1 MAEVKKTVAKP
12 APKKAPA
19 KPAAKK
25 PVAKPAVKKAPVK
38 PAVKK
43 PVAKPAVKKAPVKP
57 TTKPNAT
64 LPKKVFGVKVNTQA
78 IFDTIMS
85 ERASRRQ
92 GTHKVKN
99 KGEVSGTG
107 KKPWAQKGTGR
118 ARAASLRSNVFVG
131 GGVAFGPTNNRNYN
145 LKVNKKVRKLAL
157 FSALTLKNKDGA
169 VIVKEVSLTDIKT
182 KSLLA
187 QLKTLKL
194 LEQKVL
200 IVTEDEKV
208 FRSASNI
215 KKVATRKLNSLSV
228 EAIVN
233 ADYIIISKA
242 DIDKLEGMVK

>member
-1 MAEVKKTVAKP
+1 MAEVKKTVAKKP
-12 APKKAPA
+12 ATKPAVKKAPA
-19 KPAAKK
+19 KPAVKKAPAKVVAK
-25 PVAKPAVKKAPVK
+25 PVAKPAVKKAPAK
-38 PAVKK
+38 A
-43 PVAKPAVKKAPVKP
+43 VAKP
-57 TTKPNAT
+57 TPNAS

-145 LKVNKKVRKLAL
+145 LKINKKVRIVAL
-157 FSALTLKNKDGA
+157 NSALTLKNKDGA
-169 VIVKEVSLTDIKT
+169 VVVKEMALKEIST
-182 KSLLA
+182 KALLA
-187 QLKTLKL
+187 QIKTMKL
-194 LEQKVL
+194 DGKKVL
-200 IVTEDEKV
+200 IVTEDMKV

-215 KKVATRKLNSLSV
+215 KKVDTRKLSSLSV
-228 EAIVN
+228 ESVIN
-233 ADYIIISKA
+233 ADYLVISQA
-242 DIDKLEGMVK
+242 DIDKLEGKVK